1 MPVSKLVGTKVK
13 RREDPRL
20 VQGLSHYVD
29 DLRMA
34 DVMHAAILRS
44 PHAHAR
50 ISGINTDAAQA
61 LPGVVTVVT
70 GADIGDSVGSVPC
83 AAANPTLRTP
93 PHPVLAQG
101 EVRYVGEPVAVA
113 VAGDSYTARDA
124 LDLIEVDYEPLPAV
138 SDLEKALEPGSPLVH
153 SQWDSNQAFT
163 FECGTGDMDKARA
176 EADVI
181 VKQKFIHQRL
191 APIPVETRGVVARYF
206 PGEDELTVWSSTQIP
221 HLLRAMLAL
230 MLNFPEHRI
239 RIIAPEV
246 GGGFGCKLNVYREEG
261 LLAHLAM
268 KLKGTVKW
276 IEGRRENIQ
285 ATIHGRGQVGTVEA
299 AVKKD
304 GTILGVTYD
313 SLLDT
318 GAYHQLL
325 TPGMPPLTGL
335 MISGSYKIPTLK
347 FTSTGGFTNKVATD
361 AYRGAGR
368 PEATL
373 VIERTMD
380 LIARELDMDPV
391 ELRRKNFA
399 QPADFPLQVATGLAY
414 DSGNYQA
421 ALDRALE
428 MVGYQDL
435 RAEQQRL
442 RAEGRY
448 MGIGFS
454 TYVEICAMG
463 PSAALP
469 AGGWESGTVRM
480 DFTGKA
486 TVLTGVSP
494 HGQGEETTFAQ
505 IVSDDLGVPIEDV
518 AVLHGDTAVVPNG
531 IGTFGSRGI
540 SVGGTAVYMATQKV
554 REKAEAIAANVLEC
568 STDDL
573 EFEDGKFTV
582 KGVPDKGITIQEVAT
597 FAQIVSD
604 DLGVPIEDVAVLH
617 GDTAVVPNG
626 IGTFGSRGIS
636 VGGTAVYMATQKVR
650 EKAEAIA
657 ANVLECSTDDLEFED
672 GKFTVKGVPDK
683 GITIQEVAL
692 QAHVATKLPAGME
705 PGLQA
710 TSVFEPSNFTFP
722 FGTHICVVEVDTQS
736 GEIEIKKY
744 VAVDDCGKV
753 INPMIVDGQ
762 VQGGIAQGLGQALLE
777 EVVYDE
783 DGQLVT
789 GSLMDYAVARAEDLP
804 PLEFDR
810 TETPSPVNPMGV
822 KGVGEAGTIG
832 STPSIVNAVVDALA
846 PFGVTH
852 IDMPLKP
859 EKIWR
864 LCQGGSK

>member
-34 DVMHAAILRS
+34 DVLQVAILRS

-50 ISGINTDAAQA
+50 INGIDKGAAQA
-61 LPGVVTVVT
+61 LPGVVSVVT

-101 EVRYVGEPVAVA
+101 EVRYVGEPVAAVVA
-113 VAGDSYTARDA
+113 EDSYTARDA

-138 SDLEKALEPGSPLVH
+138 SDLEKALQPGSPLVH

-206 PGEDELTVWSSTQIP
+206 PGEGELTVWSSTQIP

-230 MLNFPEHRI
+230 VLGFPEHRI
-239 RIIAPEV
+239 RVIAPEV
-246 GGGFGCKLNVYREEG
+246 GGGFGCKLNVYREEA

-268 KLKGTVKW
+268 KLKATVKW

-299 AVKKD
+299 AVKRD

-399 QPADFPLQVATGLAY
+399 QPADFPLPVATGLAY

-421 ALDRALE
+421 ALDKALE
-428 MVGYQDL
+428 MVGYDDL
-435 RAEQQRL
+435 RAEQKRL
-442 RAEGRY
+442 REEGRY

-540 SVGGTAVYMATQKV
+540 SVGGTAVYMATQQV

-568 STDDL
+568 SAEDL
-573 EFEDGKFTV
+573 EFEDGKF
-582 KGVPDKGITIQEVAT
+582 
-597 FAQIVSD
+597 S
-604 DLGVPIEDVAVLH
+604 
-617 GDTAVVPNG
+617 
-626 IGTFGSRGIS
+626 
-636 VGGTAVYMATQKVR
+636 
-650 EKAEAIA
+650 
-657 ANVLECSTDDLEFED
+657 
-672 GKFTVKGVPDK
+672 VKGVPDK

-783 DGQLVT
+783 DGQLIT

-804 PLEFDR
+804 PLEFAR

-846 PFGVTH
+846 PFGVKH

-864 LCQGGSK
+864 LCQGGTK

>member
-34 DVMHAAILRS
+34 DVMHVALLRS

-50 ISGINTDAAQA
+50 INGINTDAAVA
-61 LPGVVTVVT
+61 LPGVVSVTT

-93 PHPVLAQG
+93 PYPVLAQ
-101 EVRYVGEPVAVA
+101 EVVRHVGEPVAAVVA
-113 VAGDSYTARDA
+113 EDSYTARDA

-138 SDLEKALEPGSPLVH
+138 SDLEKALEAGSPLVH
-153 SQWDSNQAFT
+153 SQWDSNQCFT

-230 MLNFPEHRI
+230 VLGFPEHRI

-246 GGGFGCKLNVYREEG
+246 GGGFGCKLNVYREEA

-276 IEGRRENIQ
+276 IEGRRENLQ

-347 FTSTGGFTNKVATD
+347 FTSTGGFTNKIATD

-391 ELRRKNFA
+391 EIRRKNFA
-399 QPADFPLQVATGLAY
+399 QPDDFPLAVATGLAY

-421 ALDRALE
+421 ALDKALE
-428 MVGYQDL
+428 MVGYEEL
-435 RAEQQRL
+435 RAEQA
-442 RAEGRY
+442 RAREEGRY
-448 MGIGFS
+448 IGIGFS

-469 AGGWESGTVRM
+469 AGGWESGTVRL
-480 DFTGKA
+480 DFTGKT

-505 IVSDDLGVPIEDV
+505 IVSDELGVPIEDV

-568 STDDL
+568 S
-573 EFEDGKFTV
+573 
-582 KGVPDKGITIQEVAT
+582 
-597 FAQIVSD
+597 S
-604 DLGVPIEDVAVLH
+604 
-617 GDTAVVPNG
+617 
-626 IGTFGSRGIS
+626 
-636 VGGTAVYMATQKVR
+636 
-650 EKAEAIA
+650 
-657 ANVLECSTDDLEFED
+657 DDLEFED

-722 FGTHICVVEVDTQS
+722 FGTHVCVVEVDTQS
-736 GEIEIKKY
+736 GEVKILRYI
-744 VAVDDCGKV
+744 AVDDCGKV
-753 INPMIVDGQ
+753 INPLIVDGQ

-804 PLEFDR
+804 PLEFAR

-859 EKIWR
+859 EKLWR
-864 LCQGGSK
+864 LCQGGTK

>member
-34 DVMHAAILRS
+34 DVLQVAILRS

-50 ISGINTDAAQA
+50 INGINMDAASA
-61 LPGVVTVVT
+61 LAGVISVVT

-93 PHPVLAQG
+93 PHPVLAQ
-101 EVRYVGEPVAVA
+101 EVVRYVGEPVVA
-113 VAGDSYTARDA
+113 VVAEDSYTARDA

-138 SDLEKALEPGSPLVH
+138 SDLEKALQPGSPLVH

-181 VKQKFIHQRL
+181 IKQKIVHQRL

-230 MLNFPEHRI
+230 VLGFPEHRI

-246 GGGFGCKLNVYREEG
+246 GGGFGCKLNVYREEA

-268 KLKGTVKW
+268 KLKATVKW

-318 GAYHQLL
+318 GAYLQLL
-325 TPGMPPLTGL
+325 TPGLPPLTGL

-399 QPADFPLQVATGLAY
+399 QPTDFPLPVATGLAY
-414 DSGNYQA
+414 DSGNYQG
-421 ALDRALE
+421 ALDKALE
-428 MVGYQDL
+428 MVGYDDL
-435 RAEQQRL
+435 RAEQKRL
-442 RAEGRY
+442 REEGRY
-448 MGIGFS
+448 LGIGFS

-469 AGGWESGTVRM
+469 AGGWESGTVRL
-480 DFTGKA
+480 DFTGKT

-505 IVSDDLGVPIEDV
+505 IVSDELGVPIEDV

-568 STDDL
+568 SAEDL
-573 EFEDGKFTV
+573 EFEDGKF
-582 KGVPDKGITIQEVAT
+582 
-597 FAQIVSD
+597 S
-604 DLGVPIEDVAVLH
+604 
-617 GDTAVVPNG
+617 
-626 IGTFGSRGIS
+626 
-636 VGGTAVYMATQKVR
+636 
-650 EKAEAIA
+650 
-657 ANVLECSTDDLEFED
+657 
-672 GKFTVKGVPDK
+672 VKGVPDK

-705 PGLQA
+705 PGLQE

-783 DGQLVT
+783 DGQLIT
-789 GSLMDYAVARAEDLP
+789 GSLMDYAVPRAEDLP
-804 PLEFDR
+804 PLEFAR

-846 PFGVTH
+846 PFGVKH

-864 LCQGGSK
+864 LCQGGTK

>member
-34 DVMHAAILRS
+34 DVMQVALLRS

-50 ISGINTDAAQA
+50 INGIDTSAAAA
-61 LPGVVTVVT
+61 LPGVVSVVT

-101 EVRYVGEPVAVA
+101 EVRYVGEPVAAVVA
-113 VAGDSYTARDA
+113 EDSYTARDA
-124 LDLIEVDYEPLPAV
+124 IDLIEVDYEPLPAV

-191 APIPVETRGVVARYF
+191 APISVETRGVVARYF

-230 MLNFPEHRI
+230 VLGFPEHRI

-246 GGGFGCKLNVYREEG
+246 GGGFGCKLNVYREEA

-391 ELRRKNFA
+391 EVRRKNFA
-399 QPADFPLQVATGLAY
+399 QPDDFPLQVATGLAY

-428 MVGYQDL
+428 MVGYEDL
-435 RAEQQRL
+435 RAEQA
-442 RAEGRY
+442 RAREEGRY
-448 MGIGFS
+448 IGIGFS

-469 AGGWESGTVRM
+469 AGGWESGTVRL
-480 DFTGKA
+480 DFTGKT

-505 IVSDDLGVPIEDV
+505 IVSDELGVPIEDV

-540 SVGGTAVYMATQKV
+540 SVGGTAVYMATQ
-554 REKAEAIAANVLEC
+554 
-568 STDDL
+568 T
-573 EFEDGKFTV
+573 
-582 KGVPDKGITIQEVAT
+582 
-597 FAQIVSD
+597 
-604 DLGVPIEDVAVLH
+604 
-617 GDTAVVPNG
+617 
-626 IGTFGSRGIS
+626 
-636 VGGTAVYMATQKVR
+636 VR

-736 GEIEIKKY
+736 GEIEIKRY

-789 GSLMDYAVARAEDLP
+789 GSLMDYAVARAEDVP
-804 PLEFDR
+804 TLEFDR

-864 LCQGGSK
+864 LCQGGK

>member
-34 DVMHAAILRS
+34 DVMQVAILRS

-50 ISGINTDAAQA
+50 INGINTDAAAA
-61 LPGVVTVVT
+61 LPGVVSVTT

-101 EVRYVGEPVAVA
+101 EVRYVGEPVAAVVA
-113 VAGDSYTARDA
+113 EDSYTARDA
-124 LDLIEVDYEPLPAV
+124 IDLIEVDYEPLPAV

-153 SQWDSNQAFT
+153 SQWDSNQCFT

-230 MLNFPEHRI
+230 VLGFPEHRI

-246 GGGFGCKLNVYREEG
+246 GGGFGCKLNVYREEA

-399 QPADFPLQVATGLAY
+399 QPDDFPLSVATGLAY

-421 ALDRALE
+421 ALDKALE
-428 MVGYQDL
+428 MVGYEDL
-435 RAEQQRL
+435 RAEQKKARE
-442 RAEGRY
+442 EGRY
-448 MGIGFS
+448 IGIGFS

-469 AGGWESGTVRM
+469 AGGWESGTVRL
-480 DFTGKA
+480 DFTGKT

-505 IVSDDLGVPIEDV
+505 IVSDELGVPIEDV

-540 SVGGTAVYMATQKV
+540 SVGGTAVYMATQQV
-554 REKAEAIAANVLEC
+554 RDKAEAIAANVLEC
-568 STDDL
+568 SAEDL
-573 EFEDGKFTV
+573 EFE
-582 KGVPDKGITIQEVAT
+582 E
-597 FAQIVSD
+597 
-604 DLGVPIEDVAVLH
+604 
-617 GDTAVVPNG
+617 
-626 IGTFGSRGIS
+626 
-636 VGGTAVYMATQKVR
+636 
-650 EKAEAIA
+650 
-657 ANVLECSTDDLEFED
+657 

-722 FGTHICVVEVDTQS
+722 FGTHVCVVEVDTQS
-736 GEIEIKKY
+736 GEVEILRY
-744 VAVDDCGKV
+744 IAVDDCGKV
-753 INPMIVDGQ
+753 INPLIVDGQ

-783 DGQLVT
+783 DGQLIT

-804 PLEFDR
+804 PLEFAR

-859 EKIWR
+859 EKLWR
-864 LCQGGSK
+864 LCQGGTK

>member
-34 DVMHAAILRS
+34 DVLQVAILRS

-50 ISGINTDAAQA
+50 INGINTDAASA
-61 LPGVVTVVT
+61 LAGVVSVVT

-101 EVRYVGEPVAVA
+101 EVRYVGEPVVA
-113 VAGDSYTARDA
+113 VVAEDSYTARDA

-138 SDLEKALEPGSPLVH
+138 SDLEKALQPGSPLVH

-230 MLNFPEHRI
+230 VLGFPEHRI
-239 RIIAPEV
+239 RVIAPEV
-246 GGGFGCKLNVYREEG
+246 GGGFGCKLNVYREEA

-268 KLKGTVKW
+268 KLKATVKW

-299 AVKKD
+299 AVKRD

-399 QPADFPLQVATGLAY
+399 QPADFPLPVATGLAY

-421 ALDRALE
+421 ALDKALE
-428 MVGYQDL
+428 MVGYDNL
-435 RAEQQRL
+435 RAEQKRL
-442 RAEGRY
+442 REEGRY

-505 IVSDDLGVPIEDV
+505 IVSDDLGVPIEDI

-540 SVGGTAVYMATQKV
+540 SVGGTAVYMATQQV

-568 STDDL
+568 SAEDL
-573 EFEDGKFTV
+573 EFEDGKF
-582 KGVPDKGITIQEVAT
+582 
-597 FAQIVSD
+597 S
-604 DLGVPIEDVAVLH
+604 
-617 GDTAVVPNG
+617 
-626 IGTFGSRGIS
+626 
-636 VGGTAVYMATQKVR
+636 
-650 EKAEAIA
+650 
-657 ANVLECSTDDLEFED
+657 
-672 GKFTVKGVPDK
+672 VKGVPDK

-783 DGQLVT
+783 DGQLIT

-804 PLEFDR
+804 TLEFAR

-846 PFGVTH
+846 PFGVKH

-864 LCQGGSK
+864 LCQGGTK

>member
-582 KGVPDKGITIQEVAT
+582 KGVPDKGITIQEVA
-597 FAQIVSD
+597 
-604 DLGVPIEDVAVLH
+604 
-617 GDTAVVPNG
+617 
-626 IGTFGSRGIS
+626 
-636 VGGTAVYMATQKVR
+636 
-650 EKAEAIA
+650 
-657 ANVLECSTDDLEFED
+657 
-672 GKFTVKGVPDK
+672 
-683 GITIQEVAL
+683 L

>member
-1 MPVSKLVGTKVK
+1 
-13 RREDPRL
+13 
-20 VQGLSHYVD
+20 
-29 DLRMA
+29 
-34 DVMHAAILRS
+34 
-44 PHAHAR
+44 
-50 ISGINTDAAQA
+50 
-61 LPGVVTVVT
+61 
-70 GADIGDSVGSVPC
+70 
-83 AAANPTLRTP
+83 
-93 PHPVLAQG
+93 
-101 EVRYVGEPVAVA
+101 
-113 VAGDSYTARDA
+113 
-124 LDLIEVDYEPLPAV
+124 
-138 SDLEKALEPGSPLVH
+138 
-153 SQWDSNQAFT
+153 
-163 FECGTGDMDKARA
+163 
-176 EADVI
+176 
-181 VKQKFIHQRL
+181 
-191 APIPVETRGVVARYF
+191 
-206 PGEDELTVWSSTQIP
+206 
-221 HLLRAMLAL
+221 
-230 MLNFPEHRI
+230 
-239 RIIAPEV
+239 
-246 GGGFGCKLNVYREEG
+246 
-261 LLAHLAM
+261 M
-268 KLKGTVKW
+268 KLKATVKW

-399 QPADFPLQVATGLAY
+399 QPADFPLAVATGLAY

-421 ALDRALE
+421 ALDKALE
-428 MVGYQDL
+428 MVGYEDL
-435 RAEQQRL
+435 RAEQKRL
-442 RAEGRY
+442 REEGRY

-480 DFTGKA
+480 DFTGKT

-505 IVSDDLGVPIEDV
+505 IVSDELGVPIEDV

-568 STDDL
+568 SAEDL
-573 EFEDGKFTV
+573 EFEDGKF
-582 KGVPDKGITIQEVAT
+582 
-597 FAQIVSD
+597 S
-604 DLGVPIEDVAVLH
+604 
-617 GDTAVVPNG
+617 
-626 IGTFGSRGIS
+626 
-636 VGGTAVYMATQKVR
+636 
-650 EKAEAIA
+650 
-657 ANVLECSTDDLEFED
+657 
-672 GKFTVKGVPDK
+672 VKGVPDK

-722 FGTHICVVEVDTQS
+722 FGTHICVVEVDTHS

-783 DGQLVT
+783 DGQLIT

-804 PLEFDR
+804 PLDFAR

-864 LCQGGSK
+864 LCQGGK

>member
-1 MPVSKLVGTKVK
+1 MPVSKLVGTRVK

-34 DVMHAAILRS
+34 DVLQVAILRS

-50 ISGINTDAAQA
+50 INGINTDAASA
-61 LPGVVTVVT
+61 LAGVVSVTT

-101 EVRYVGEPVAVA
+101 EVRYVGEPVVA
-113 VAGDSYTARDA
+113 VVAEDSYTARDA
-124 LDLIEVDYEPLPAV
+124 LDLVEVDYEPLPAV
-138 SDLEKALEPGSPLVH
+138 SDLEKALQPGSPLVH

-181 VKQKFIHQRL
+181 IKQKIVHQRL
-191 APIPVETRGVVARYF
+191 APISVETRGVVARYF

-230 MLNFPEHRI
+230 VLGFPEHRI
-239 RIIAPEV
+239 RVIAPEV
-246 GGGFGCKLNVYREEG
+246 GGGFGCKLNVYREEA

-268 KLKGTVKW
+268 KLKATVKW

-299 AVKKD
+299 AVKRD

-399 QPADFPLQVATGLAY
+399 QPADFPLPVATGLAY

-421 ALDRALE
+421 ALDKALE
-428 MVGYQDL
+428 MVGYDDL
-435 RAEQQRL
+435 RAEQKRL
-442 RAEGRY
+442 REEGRY

-505 IVSDDLGVPIEDV
+505 IVSDDLGVPIEDI

-540 SVGGTAVYMATQKV
+540 SVGGTAVYMATQQV

-568 STDDL
+568 SAEDL
-573 EFEDGKFTV
+573 EFEDGKF
-582 KGVPDKGITIQEVAT
+582 
-597 FAQIVSD
+597 S
-604 DLGVPIEDVAVLH
+604 
-617 GDTAVVPNG
+617 
-626 IGTFGSRGIS
+626 
-636 VGGTAVYMATQKVR
+636 
-650 EKAEAIA
+650 
-657 ANVLECSTDDLEFED
+657 
-672 GKFTVKGVPDK
+672 VKGVPDK

-692 QAHVATKLPAGME
+692 QAHVATKLPPGME

-783 DGQLVT
+783 DGQLIT

-804 PLEFDR
+804 TLEFAR

-846 PFGVTH
+846 PFGVKH

-864 LCQGGSK
+864 LCQGGTK

>member
-50 ISGINTDAAQA
+50 IKGINTDAAQA

-163 FECGTGDMDKARA
+163 FECGTGDMDKVRA

-276 IEGRRENIQ
+276 IEGRRENMQ

-373 VIERTMD
+373 VIERTLD

-399 QPADFPLQVATGLAY
+399 QPSDFPLQVATGLAY

-442 RAEGRY
+442 REQGRY

-568 STDDL
+568 SAEDL
-573 EFEDGKFTV
+573 EFEDGKF
-582 KGVPDKGITIQEVAT
+582 
-597 FAQIVSD
+597 S
-604 DLGVPIEDVAVLH
+604 
-617 GDTAVVPNG
+617 
-626 IGTFGSRGIS
+626 
-636 VGGTAVYMATQKVR
+636 
-650 EKAEAIA
+650 
-657 ANVLECSTDDLEFED
+657 
-672 GKFTVKGVPDK
+672 VKGVPDK

-722 FGTHICVVEVDTQS
+722 FGTHICVVEVDTHS

-783 DGQLVT
+783 DGQLLT

-804 PLEFDR
+804 PLEFAR

-846 PFGVTH
+846 PFGVKH

-864 LCQGGSK
+864 LCQGGTK

>member
-1 MPVSKLVGTKVK
+1 MPVSKLVGTRVR

-34 DVMHAAILRS
+34 DLLHAAILRS

-50 ISGINTDAAQA
+50 INGIHTDAARA
-61 LPGVVTVVT
+61 LPGVRSVVT
-70 GADIGDSVGSVPC
+70 GAEIGDSVGSVPC

-93 PHPVLAQG
+93 PHPVLAR
-101 EVRYVGEPVAVA
+101 EHVRHVGEPVAAVVA
-113 VAGDSYTARDA
+113 EDSYTARDA
-124 LDLIEVDYEPLPAV
+124 LDLIEVDYEPLPVV
-138 SDLEKALEPGSPLVH
+138 SDLEKALAPDSPVVH
-153 SQWDSNQAFT
+153 SQWPDNQAFT
-163 FECGTGDMDKARA
+163 FELGTGDMDKARA
-176 EADVI
+176 EADVVI
-181 VKQKFIHQRL
+181 RQKFVHQRL

-230 MLNFPEHRI
+230 MLGFPEHRI

-246 GGGFGCKLNVYREEG
+246 GGGFGCKLNVYREEA

-318 GAYHQLL
+318 GAYLQLL

-335 MISGSYKIPTLK
+335 MISGCYKIPTLR
-347 FTSTGGFTNKVATD
+347 FRSTGAFTNKVATD

-373 VIERTMD
+373 VIERTLD

-391 ELRRKNFA
+391 AVRRKNFA
-399 QPADFPLQVATGLAY
+399 QPADFPLPVATGLAY

-421 ALDRALE
+421 ALDKALE
-428 MVGYQDL
+428 MVGYEEL
-435 RAEQQRL
+435 RAQQKRL
-442 RAEGRY
+442 REEGRY
-448 MGIGFS
+448 LGIGFS

-469 AGGWESGTVRM
+469 AGGWESGTVRL
-480 DFTGKA
+480 DFTGKT

-505 IVSDDLGVPIEDV
+505 IVSDELGVPVEDI

-573 EFEDGKFTV
+573 EFEDGRF
-582 KGVPDKGITIQEVAT
+582 
-597 FAQIVSD
+597 S
-604 DLGVPIEDVAVLH
+604 
-617 GDTAVVPNG
+617 
-626 IGTFGSRGIS
+626 
-636 VGGTAVYMATQKVR
+636 
-650 EKAEAIA
+650 
-657 ANVLECSTDDLEFED
+657 
-672 GKFTVKGVPDK
+672 VKGVPDK

-722 FGTHICVVEVDTQS
+722 FGTHICVVEVDTRS
-736 GEIEIKKY
+736 GEIEIRKY

-753 INPMIVDGQ
+753 INPLIVDGQ

-804 PLEFDR
+804 PLEFAR

-864 LCQGGSK
+864 LCQGGPQTS

>member
-34 DVMHAAILRS
+34 DVMQVAILRS

-50 ISGINTDAAQA
+50 INGVNTDAAVA
-61 LPGVVTVVT
+61 LPGVVSVTT

-101 EVRYVGEPVAVA
+101 EVRYVGEPVAAVVA
-113 VAGDSYTARDA
+113 EDSYTARDA

-138 SDLEKALEPGSPLVH
+138 SDLEKALQPGSPLVH
-153 SQWDSNQAFT
+153 SQWDSNQCFT

-230 MLNFPEHRI
+230 VLGFPEHRI

-246 GGGFGCKLNVYREEG
+246 GGGFGCKLNVYREEA

-399 QPADFPLQVATGLAY
+399 QPDDFPLSVATGLAY

-421 ALDRALE
+421 ALDKALE
-428 MVGYQDL
+428 MVGYEDL
-435 RAEQQRL
+435 RAEQKKARE
-442 RAEGRY
+442 EGRY
-448 MGIGFS
+448 IGIGFS

-469 AGGWESGTVRM
+469 AGGWESGTVRL
-480 DFTGKA
+480 DFTGKT

-505 IVSDDLGVPIEDV
+505 IVADELGVPIEDV

-540 SVGGTAVYMATQKV
+540 SVGGTAVYMATQQV
-554 REKAEAIAANVLEC
+554 RDKAEAIAANVLEC
-568 STDDL
+568 SAEDL
-573 EFEDGKFTV
+573 EFE
-582 KGVPDKGITIQEVAT
+582 E
-597 FAQIVSD
+597 
-604 DLGVPIEDVAVLH
+604 
-617 GDTAVVPNG
+617 
-626 IGTFGSRGIS
+626 
-636 VGGTAVYMATQKVR
+636 
-650 EKAEAIA
+650 
-657 ANVLECSTDDLEFED
+657 

-722 FGTHICVVEVDTQS
+722 FGTHVCVVEVDTQS
-736 GEIEIKKY
+736 GEVEILRY
-744 VAVDDCGKV
+744 IAVDDCGKV
-753 INPMIVDGQ
+753 INPLIVDGQ

-783 DGQLVT
+783 DGQLIT

-804 PLEFDR
+804 PLEFAR

-859 EKIWR
+859 EKLWR
-864 LCQGGSK
+864 LCQGGTK

>member
-34 DVMHAAILRS
+34 DVMHVALLRS

-50 ISGINTDAAQA
+50 INGINTDAASA
-61 LPGVVTVVT
+61 LAGVVSVTT
-70 GADIGDSVGSVPC
+70 GAEIGDSVGSVPC

-101 EVRYVGEPVAVA
+101 EVRYVGEPVAAVVA
-113 VAGDSYTARDA
+113 EDSYTARDA
-124 LDLIEVDYEPLPAV
+124 IDLIEVDYEPLPAV

-153 SQWDSNQAFT
+153 SQWDSNQCFT

-230 MLNFPEHRI
+230 VLGFPEHRI

-246 GGGFGCKLNVYREEG
+246 GGGFGCKLNVYREEA

-391 ELRRKNFA
+391 EVRRKNFA
-399 QPADFPLQVATGLAY
+399 QPDDFPLPVATGLAY

-421 ALDRALE
+421 ALDKALE
-428 MVGYQDL
+428 MVGYEDL
-435 RAEQQRL
+435 RAEQARL

-573 EFEDGKFTV
+573 EFEDGKF
-582 KGVPDKGITIQEVAT
+582 
-597 FAQIVSD
+597 S
-604 DLGVPIEDVAVLH
+604 
-617 GDTAVVPNG
+617 
-626 IGTFGSRGIS
+626 
-636 VGGTAVYMATQKVR
+636 
-650 EKAEAIA
+650 
-657 ANVLECSTDDLEFED
+657 
-672 GKFTVKGVPDK
+672 VKGVPDK

-722 FGTHICVVEVDTQS
+722 FGTHICVVEVDIHS

-804 PLEFDR
+804 PLEFAR

-864 LCQGGSK
+864 LCQGGTK

>member
-34 DVMHAAILRS
+34 DVMHVALLRS

-50 ISGINTDAAQA
+50 INGINTDAAAA
-61 LPGVVTVVT
+61 LPGVVSVVT

-101 EVRYVGEPVAVA
+101 EVRYVGEPVAAVVA
-113 VAGDSYTARDA
+113 EDSYTARDA
-124 LDLIEVDYEPLPAV
+124 IDLIEVDYEPLPAV

-191 APIPVETRGVVARYF
+191 APISVETRGVVARYF

-230 MLNFPEHRI
+230 VLGFPEHRI

-246 GGGFGCKLNVYREEG
+246 GGGFGCKLNVYREEA
-261 LLAHLAM
+261 LLAHLAI

-380 LIARELDMDPV
+380 LIAHELDMDPV
-391 ELRRKNFA
+391 EVRRKNFA
-399 QPADFPLQVATGLAY
+399 QPDDFPLQVATGLAY

-428 MVGYQDL
+428 MVGYEDL
-435 RAEQQRL
+435 RAEQA
-442 RAEGRY
+442 RAREEGRY
-448 MGIGFS
+448 IGIGFS

-469 AGGWESGTVRM
+469 AGGWESGTVRL
-480 DFTGKA
+480 DFTGKT

-505 IVSDDLGVPIEDV
+505 IVSDELGVPIEDV

-540 SVGGTAVYMATQKV
+540 SVGGTAVYMATQ
-554 REKAEAIAANVLEC
+554 
-568 STDDL
+568 T
-573 EFEDGKFTV
+573 
-582 KGVPDKGITIQEVAT
+582 
-597 FAQIVSD
+597 
-604 DLGVPIEDVAVLH
+604 
-617 GDTAVVPNG
+617 
-626 IGTFGSRGIS
+626 
-636 VGGTAVYMATQKVR
+636 VR

-736 GEIEIKKY
+736 GEIEIHRY
-744 VAVDDCGKV
+744 IAVDDCGKV

-789 GSLMDYAVARAEDLP
+789 GSLMDYAVARAEDVP
-804 PLEFDR
+804 TLEFDR

-864 LCQGGSK
+864 LCQGGK

>member
-34 DVMHAAILRS
+34 DVMQVAILRS

-50 ISGINTDAAQA
+50 IKGIHTDAALA
-61 LPGVVTVVT
+61 LPGVISVTT

-93 PHPVLAQG
+93 PHPVLAQ
-101 EVRYVGEPVAVA
+101 EFVRHVGEPVAAVVA
-113 VAGDSYTARDA
+113 QDSYTARDA
-124 LDLIEVDYEPLPAV
+124 IDLIEVDYEPLPAV
-138 SDLEKALEPGSPLVH
+138 SDLEKALQPGSPLVH

-191 APIPVETRGVVARYF
+191 APIPVETRGVVAQYL
-206 PGEDELTVWSSTQIP
+206 PGEDQLTVWSSTQIP

-230 MLNFPEHRI
+230 VLGFPEHRI

-246 GGGFGCKLNVYREEG
+246 GGGFGCKLNVYREEA
-261 LLAHLAM
+261 LLSHLAM

-347 FTSTGGFTNKVATD
+347 FTSTGGFTNKIATD

-373 VIERTMD
+373 VIERTLD

-399 QPADFPLQVATGLAY
+399 QPDDFPLSVATGLAY
-414 DSGNYQA
+414 DSGNYQG
-421 ALDRALE
+421 ALDKALE
-428 MVGYQDL
+428 MVGYEDL
-435 RAEQQRL
+435 RAEQKQARE
-442 RAEGRY
+442 EGRY
-448 MGIGFS
+448 IGIGFS

-469 AGGWESGTVRM
+469 AGGWESGTVRL
-480 DFTGKA
+480 DFTGKT

-505 IVSDDLGVPIEDV
+505 IVSDELGVPIEDV

-568 STDDL
+568 SAEDL
-573 EFEDGKFTV
+573 EFEDGRFSV
-582 KGVPDKGITIQEVAT
+582 KGVPDKGITIQE
-597 FAQIVSD
+597 
-604 DLGVPIEDVAVLH
+604 
-617 GDTAVVPNG
+617 
-626 IGTFGSRGIS
+626 
-636 VGGTAVYMATQKVR
+636 
-650 EKAEAIA
+650 IA
-657 ANVLECSTDDLEFED
+657 M
-672 GKFTVKGVPDK
+672 
-683 GITIQEVAL
+683 

-722 FGTHICVVEVDTQS
+722 FGTHVCVVEVDTQS
-736 GEIEIKKY
+736 GDVKIVKY

-753 INPMIVDGQ
+753 INPLIVDGQ

-783 DGQLVT
+783 DGQLLT

-804 PLEFDR
+804 PLEFAR

-846 PFGVTH
+846 PFGVKH

-864 LCQGGSK
+864 LCQGGTK

>member
-34 DVMHAAILRS
+34 DVLQVAILRS

-50 ISGINTDAAQA
+50 INGINTDAASA
-61 LPGVVTVVT
+61 LAGVVSVTT

-101 EVRYVGEPVAVA
+101 EVRYVGEPVVA
-113 VAGDSYTARDA
+113 VVAEDSYTARDA

-138 SDLEKALEPGSPLVH
+138 SDLEKALQPGSPLVH

-181 VKQKFIHQRL
+181 IKQKIVHQRL

-230 MLNFPEHRI
+230 VLGFPEHRI

-246 GGGFGCKLNVYREEG
+246 GGGFGCKLNVYREEA

-268 KLKGTVKW
+268 KLKATVKW

-380 LIARELDMDPV
+380 LIARALDMDPV

-399 QPADFPLQVATGLAY
+399 QPDDFPLPVATGLAY

-421 ALDRALE
+421 ALDKALE
-428 MVGYQDL
+428 MVGYEDL
-435 RAEQQRL
+435 RAEQKRL
-442 RAEGRY
+442 REEGRY
-448 MGIGFS
+448 LGIGFS

-505 IVSDDLGVPIEDV
+505 IVSDDLGVPIEDI

-540 SVGGTAVYMATQKV
+540 SVGGTAVYMATQQV

-568 STDDL
+568 SAEDL
-573 EFEDGKFTV
+573 EFEDGKF
-582 KGVPDKGITIQEVAT
+582 
-597 FAQIVSD
+597 S
-604 DLGVPIEDVAVLH
+604 
-617 GDTAVVPNG
+617 
-626 IGTFGSRGIS
+626 
-636 VGGTAVYMATQKVR
+636 
-650 EKAEAIA
+650 
-657 ANVLECSTDDLEFED
+657 
-672 GKFTVKGVPDK
+672 VKGVPDK

-783 DGQLVT
+783 DGQLIT

-804 PLEFDR
+804 PLEFAR

-846 PFGVTH
+846 PFGVKH

-864 LCQGGSK
+864 LCQGGTK

>member
-34 DVMHAAILRS
+34 DVMQVAILRS

-50 ISGINTDAAQA
+50 INGINTDAAAA
-61 LPGVVTVVT
+61 LPGVVSVTT

-101 EVRYVGEPVAVA
+101 EVRYVGEPVAAVVA
-113 VAGDSYTARDA
+113 EDSYTARDA

-138 SDLEKALEPGSPLVH
+138 SDLEKALQPGSPLVH
-153 SQWDSNQAFT
+153 SQWDSNQCFT

-191 APIPVETRGVVARYF
+191 APISVETRGVVARYF

-230 MLNFPEHRI
+230 VLGFPEHRI

-246 GGGFGCKLNVYREEG
+246 GGGFGCKLNVYREEA

-399 QPADFPLQVATGLAY
+399 QPDDFPLSVATGLAY

-421 ALDRALE
+421 ALDKALE
-428 MVGYQDL
+428 MVGYEDL
-435 RAEQQRL
+435 RAEQKKARE
-442 RAEGRY
+442 EGRY
-448 MGIGFS
+448 IGIGFS

-469 AGGWESGTVRM
+469 AGGWESGTVRL
-480 DFTGKA
+480 DFTGKT

-505 IVSDDLGVPIEDV
+505 IVSDELGVPIEDV

-540 SVGGTAVYMATQKV
+540 SVGGTAVYMATQQV
-554 REKAEAIAANVLEC
+554 RDKAEAIAANVLEC
-568 STDDL
+568 SAEDL
-573 EFEDGKFTV
+573 EFE
-582 KGVPDKGITIQEVAT
+582 E
-597 FAQIVSD
+597 
-604 DLGVPIEDVAVLH
+604 
-617 GDTAVVPNG
+617 
-626 IGTFGSRGIS
+626 
-636 VGGTAVYMATQKVR
+636 
-650 EKAEAIA
+650 
-657 ANVLECSTDDLEFED
+657 

-722 FGTHICVVEVDTQS
+722 FGTHVCVVEVDTQS
-736 GEIEIKKY
+736 GEVEILRY
-744 VAVDDCGKV
+744 IAVDDCGKV
-753 INPMIVDGQ
+753 INPLIVDGQ

-783 DGQLVT
+783 DGQLIT

-804 PLEFDR
+804 PLEFAR

-859 EKIWR
+859 EKLWR
-864 LCQGGSK
+864 LCQGGTK

>member
-34 DVMHAAILRS
+34 DVLHVAILRS

-50 ISGINTDAAQA
+50 INGVNTDAALA
-61 LPGVVTVVT
+61 LSGVVSVVT
-70 GADIGDSVGSVPC
+70 GTDIGDSVGSVPC

-93 PHPVLAQG
+93 PHPVLARDC
-101 EVRYVGEPVAVA
+101 VRHVGEPVAAVVA
-113 VAGDSYTARDA
+113 EDSYTARDA

-138 SDLEKALEPGSPLVH
+138 SDLEKALSPDSPVVH
-153 SQWDSNQAFT
+153 SQWPDNQAFT
-163 FECGTGDMDKARA
+163 FELGTGDMDKARA

-230 MLNFPEHRI
+230 MLGFPEHRI

-268 KLKGTVKW
+268 KLKATVKW

-299 AVKKD
+299 AVKND

-335 MISGSYKIPTLK
+335 MISGSYKIPTLR

-380 LIARELDMDPV
+380 LIARRLDMDPV
-391 ELRRKNFA
+391 EVRRRNFA
-399 QPADFPLQVATGLAY
+399 QPSDFPLPVATGLAY

-421 ALDRALE
+421 ALDKALE
-428 MVGYQDL
+428 MAGYEDL
-435 RAEQQRL
+435 RAEQKRL
-442 RAEGRY
+442 REEGRY
-448 MGIGFS
+448 LGIGFS

-469 AGGWESGTVRM
+469 AGGWESGTVRL
-480 DFTGKA
+480 DFTGKT

-505 IVSDDLGVPIEDV
+505 IVSDELGVPIEDV

-554 REKAEAIAANVLEC
+554 KDKAEAIAANVLEC
-568 STDDL
+568 SAEDL
-573 EFEDGKFTV
+573 EFEDGKF
-582 KGVPDKGITIQEVAT
+582 
-597 FAQIVSD
+597 S
-604 DLGVPIEDVAVLH
+604 
-617 GDTAVVPNG
+617 
-626 IGTFGSRGIS
+626 
-636 VGGTAVYMATQKVR
+636 
-650 EKAEAIA
+650 
-657 ANVLECSTDDLEFED
+657 
-672 GKFTVKGVPDK
+672 VKGVPDK

-736 GEIEIKKY
+736 GEIEIRKY

-753 INPMIVDGQ
+753 INPLIVDGQ

-804 PLEFDR
+804 PLEFAR

-864 LCQGGSK
+864 LCQGGPK

>member
-34 DVMHAAILRS
+34 DVMQVAILRS

-50 ISGINTDAAQA
+50 INGVNTDAAAA
-61 LPGVVTVVT
+61 LPGVVSVTT

-101 EVRYVGEPVAVA
+101 EVRYVGEPVAAVVA
-113 VAGDSYTARDA
+113 EDSYTARDA
-124 LDLIEVDYEPLPAV
+124 IDLIEVDYEPLPAV
-138 SDLEKALEPGSPLVH
+138 SDLEKALQPGSPLVH

-230 MLNFPEHRI
+230 VLGFPEHRI

-246 GGGFGCKLNVYREEG
+246 GGGFGCKLNVYREEA

-373 VIERTMD
+373 VIERTVD

-399 QPADFPLQVATGLAY
+399 QPDDFPLSVATGLAY

-421 ALDRALE
+421 ALDKALE
-428 MVGYQDL
+428 MVGYEDL
-435 RAEQQRL
+435 RAEQKKARE
-442 RAEGRY
+442 EGRY
-448 MGIGFS
+448 IGIGFS

-469 AGGWESGTVRM
+469 AGGWESGTVRL
-480 DFTGKA
+480 DFTGKT

-505 IVSDDLGVPIEDV
+505 IVSDELGVPIEDV

-568 STDDL
+568 S
-573 EFEDGKFTV
+573 
-582 KGVPDKGITIQEVAT
+582 A
-597 FAQIVSD
+597 
-604 DLGVPIEDVAVLH
+604 
-617 GDTAVVPNG
+617 
-626 IGTFGSRGIS
+626 
-636 VGGTAVYMATQKVR
+636 
-650 EKAEAIA
+650 
-657 ANVLECSTDDLEFED
+657 DDLEFED

-722 FGTHICVVEVDTQS
+722 FGTHVCVVEVDTQS
-736 GEIEIKKY
+736 GEVEILRY
-744 VAVDDCGKV
+744 IAVDDCGKV
-753 INPMIVDGQ
+753 INPLIVDGQ

-804 PLEFDR
+804 PLEFAR

-859 EKIWR
+859 EKLWR
-864 LCQGGSK
+864 LCQGGTK

>member
-34 DVMHAAILRS
+34 DVMQVALLRS

-50 ISGINTDAAQA
+50 INGINTDAAAA
-61 LPGVVTVVT
+61 LPGVVSVVT

-101 EVRYVGEPVAVA
+101 EVRYVGEPVAAVVA
-113 VAGDSYTARDA
+113 EDSYTARDA
-124 LDLIEVDYEPLPAV
+124 IDLIEVDYEPLPAV

-191 APIPVETRGVVARYF
+191 APISVETRGVVARYF

-230 MLNFPEHRI
+230 VLGFPEHRI

-246 GGGFGCKLNVYREEG
+246 GGGFGCKLNVYREEA

-391 ELRRKNFA
+391 EVRRKNFA
-399 QPADFPLQVATGLAY
+399 QPDDFPLPVATGLAY

-428 MVGYQDL
+428 MVGYEDL
-435 RAEQQRL
+435 RAEQA
-442 RAEGRY
+442 RAREEGRY
-448 MGIGFS
+448 IGIGFS

-469 AGGWESGTVRM
+469 AGGWESGTVRL
-480 DFTGKA
+480 DFTGKT

-505 IVSDDLGVPIEDV
+505 IVSDELGVPIEDV

-573 EFEDGKFTV
+573 DFEDGKF
-582 KGVPDKGITIQEVAT
+582 
-597 FAQIVSD
+597 S
-604 DLGVPIEDVAVLH
+604 
-617 GDTAVVPNG
+617 
-626 IGTFGSRGIS
+626 
-636 VGGTAVYMATQKVR
+636 
-650 EKAEAIA
+650 
-657 ANVLECSTDDLEFED
+657 
-672 GKFTVKGVPDK
+672 VKGVPDK

-736 GEIEIKKY
+736 GEIEILRY
-744 VAVDDCGKV
+744 IAVDDCGKV

-789 GSLMDYAVARAEDLP
+789 GSLMDYAVARAEDVP
-804 PLEFDR
+804 TLEFDR

-864 LCQGGSK
+864 LCQGGK

>member
-34 DVMHAAILRS
+34 DVMQVALLRS

-50 ISGINTDAAQA
+50 INGINTDAAAA
-61 LPGVVTVVT
+61 LPGVISVVT

-101 EVRYVGEPVAVA
+101 EVRYVGEPVAAVVA
-113 VAGDSYTARDA
+113 EDSYTARDA
-124 LDLIEVDYEPLPAV
+124 IDLIEVDYEPLPAV

-230 MLNFPEHRI
+230 VLGFPEHRI

-246 GGGFGCKLNVYREEG
+246 GGGFGCKLNVYREEA

-391 ELRRKNFA
+391 EVRRKNFA
-399 QPADFPLQVATGLAY
+399 QPDDFPLQVATGLAY

-428 MVGYQDL
+428 MVGYEDL
-435 RAEQQRL
+435 RAEQA
-442 RAEGRY
+442 RAREEGRY
-448 MGIGFS
+448 IGIGFS

-469 AGGWESGTVRM
+469 AGGWESGTVRL
-480 DFTGKA
+480 DFTGKT

-505 IVSDDLGVPIEDV
+505 IVSDELGVPIEDV

-573 EFEDGKFTV
+573 EFEDGKF
-582 KGVPDKGITIQEVAT
+582 
-597 FAQIVSD
+597 S
-604 DLGVPIEDVAVLH
+604 
-617 GDTAVVPNG
+617 
-626 IGTFGSRGIS
+626 
-636 VGGTAVYMATQKVR
+636 
-650 EKAEAIA
+650 
-657 ANVLECSTDDLEFED
+657 
-672 GKFTVKGVPDK
+672 VKGVPDK

-789 GSLMDYAVARAEDLP
+789 GSLMDYAVARAEDVP
-804 PLEFDR
+804 TLEFDR

-864 LCQGGSK
+864 LCQGGK

>member
-34 DVMHAAILRS
+34 DVMHVAILRS

-50 ISGINTDAAQA
+50 INGIDTDAAAA
-61 LPGVVTVVT
+61 LAGVVSVVT

-93 PHPVLAQG
+93 PHPVLAQDA
-101 EVRYVGEPVAVA
+101 VRYVGEPVAAVVA
-113 VAGDSYTARDA
+113 EDSYTARDA

-138 SDLEKALEPGSPLVH
+138 SDLEKALEPGSPVVH

-176 EADVI
+176 DADVI
-181 VKQKFIHQRL
+181 VKQKFVHQRL

-380 LIARELDMDPV
+380 LIARELDMDPLEV
-391 ELRRKNFA
+391 RRKNFA
-399 QPADFPLQVATGLAY
+399 QPDPTSRSRWPPGSPMTAATTRRRWTERWRWWGTRSFAPSR
-414 DSGNYQA
+414 SGSGRKA
-421 ALDRALE
+421 ATWASASPPTSRSAPWVRPRRCPRA
-428 MVGYQDL
+428 VG
-435 RAEQQRL
+435 RA
-442 RAEGRY
+442 APCG
-448 MGIGFS
+448 
-454 TYVEICAMG
+454 
-463 PSAALP
+463 
-469 AGGWESGTVRM
+469 M

-554 REKAEAIAANVLEC
+554 KEKAEAIAANVLEC
-568 STDDL
+568 SAEDL
-573 EFEDGKFTV
+573 EFEDGKF
-582 KGVPDKGITIQEVAT
+582 
-597 FAQIVSD
+597 S
-604 DLGVPIEDVAVLH
+604 
-617 GDTAVVPNG
+617 
-626 IGTFGSRGIS
+626 
-636 VGGTAVYMATQKVR
+636 
-650 EKAEAIA
+650 
-657 ANVLECSTDDLEFED
+657 
-672 GKFTVKGVPDK
+672 VKGVPDK

-722 FGTHICVVEVDTQS
+722 FGTHVCVVEVDTQS
-736 GEIEIKKY
+736 GEVHILKY

-804 PLEFDR
+804 PLEFAR

-859 EKIWR
+859 EKLWR
-864 LCQGGSK
+864 LCQGGTK

>member
-34 DVMHAAILRS
+34 DVMQVALLRS

-50 ISGINTDAAQA
+50 INGINTDAAAA
-61 LPGVVTVVT
+61 LPGVISVVT
-70 GADIGDSVGSVPC
+70 GADIGDSVGSIPC

-93 PHPVLAQG
+93 PHPVLAQ
-101 EVRYVGEPVAVA
+101 EIVRHVGEPVAAVVA
-113 VAGDSYTARDA
+113 EDSYTARDA

-138 SDLEKALEPGSPLVH
+138 SDLEKALEAGSPVVH

-230 MLNFPEHRI
+230 VLGFPEHRI

-246 GGGFGCKLNVYREEG
+246 GGGFGCKLNVYREEA

-313 SLLDT
+313 TLLDT
-318 GAYHQLL
+318 GAYLQLL
-325 TPGMPPLTGL
+325 TPGLPPLTGL
-335 MISGSYKIPTLK
+335 MVSGCYKIPTVK
-347 FTSTGGFTNKVATD
+347 FSSTGGFTNKIATD

-373 VIERTMD
+373 IIERTMD

-391 ELRRKNFA
+391 EVRRKNFA
-399 QPADFPLQVATGLAY
+399 QPDDFPLSVATGLAY
-414 DSGNYQA
+414 DSGNYQG
-421 ALDRALE
+421 ALDKALE
-428 MVGYQDL
+428 MVGYEEL
-435 RAEQQRL
+435 RAEQA
-442 RAEGRY
+442 RAREEGRY
-448 MGIGFS
+448 IGIGFS

-469 AGGWESGTVRM
+469 AGGWESGTVRL
-480 DFTGKA
+480 DFTGKT

-505 IVSDDLGVPIEDV
+505 IVSDELGVPIEDV

-568 STDDL
+568 S
-573 EFEDGKFTV
+573 
-582 KGVPDKGITIQEVAT
+582 
-597 FAQIVSD
+597 S
-604 DLGVPIEDVAVLH
+604 
-617 GDTAVVPNG
+617 
-626 IGTFGSRGIS
+626 
-636 VGGTAVYMATQKVR
+636 
-650 EKAEAIA
+650 
-657 ANVLECSTDDLEFED
+657 DDLEFED

-736 GEIEIKKY
+736 GEVKILRYI
-744 VAVDDCGKV
+744 AVDDCGKV
-753 INPMIVDGQ
+753 INPLIVDGQ

-804 PLEFDR
+804 PLEFAR

-859 EKIWR
+859 EKLWR
-864 LCQGGSK
+864 LCQGGAK

>member
-582 KGVPDKGITIQEVAT
+582 KGVPDKGITIQEVA
-597 FAQIVSD
+597 
-604 DLGVPIEDVAVLH
+604 
-617 GDTAVVPNG
+617 
-626 IGTFGSRGIS
+626 
-636 VGGTAVYMATQKVR
+636 
-650 EKAEAIA
+650 
-657 ANVLECSTDDLEFED
+657 
-672 GKFTVKGVPDK
+672 
-683 GITIQEVAL
+683 L

-804 PLEFDR
+804 QLEFDR

-859 EKIWR
+859 EKLWR
-864 LCQGGSK
+864 LCQGGTK